1 MYVIHQKETEK
12 KNKLTKNKNLKMFFF
27 FFIETTSV
35 VNRTLA
41 DLSSNITLRVTD
53 GPI

>member
-1 MYVIHQKETEK
+1 
-12 KNKLTKNKNLKMFFF
+12 MFFAF
-27 FFIETTSV
+27 FFVFIETTSV